1 MKRMF
6 ASLALVASL
15 LPGLAAAQEEVIVTA
30 QRRSA
35 DNYTDTKP
43 AVGLKRTADFAV
55 QEVTIA
61 GDTRDPDARSN
72 EIYATLANAIAQ
84 APKSGVQ
91 LAYGELTIQPVTLR
105 NYRDLT
111 LKRDSRPDSQKVTLL
126 IKAPLQNGRDAQAA
140 QAAITAF
147 VKAVKPVGRA
157 LMETNDD
164 LTFSI
169 VDPDQYRSAIADVI
183 AADGKA
189 MAAKL
194 GPDYGVEIEGLN
206 RPVEWARAG
215 LSEVLLYIPY
225 KLVIVP
231 KR

>member
-1 MKRMF
+1 MF